1 MDFQAHL
8 GGLKRGKGETFTFN
22 ITHYIPL
29 NLVGLIDAGGNW
41 LILCNLILINNLPKF
56 L

>member
-8 GGLKRGKGETFTFN
+8 GGLKREEGETFTFN

-29 NLVGLIDAGGNW
+29 NLDGLLDAGGNW
-41 LILCNLILINNLPKF
+41 LISCNLILINNPSKF
-56 L
+56 F